1 MRRFAEWTAVL
12 LALAI
17 AGGWVYNRLLPSP
30 APPPASAE
38 LQALRDLRDGMR
50 ARLRERIV
58 AAGEEG
64 LTRAPEAGIMIGMPT
79 SLTRS
84 IVEQMAAGFFKETVL
99 TVRNVHI
106 HKSDEVKAK
115 VVFRRTVGEF
125 DLDADVIEARGLL
138 RPGRPK
144 LTFAGRRLLVNLP
157 VELAEAHGDVRI
169 RLQWR
174 SKGLAANLV
183 CGDFD
188 VTRVV
193 GGTAVPESYTV
204 AVAFDIA
211 TEGSSVILRP
221 DFAAFVVRLALQ
233 PTAEA
238 WKTLD
243 GLIEE
248 RRALCGTVMN
258 KIDVKTKLAE
268 LLKSGFD
275 VKIPNRSVK
284 PVRLPAGIRQ
294 SLEVQGVTLDLEV
307 KPTGL
312 VLNPERLWYG
322 ADIEARRPAAP
333 KALAS
338 GPRKAP

>member
-1 MRRFAEWTAVL
+1 MRV
-12 LALAI
+12 
-17 AGGWVYNRLLPSP
+17 
-30 APPPASAE
+30 
-38 LQALRDLRDGMR
+38 
-50 ARLRERIV
+50 RLRERIV

-64 LTRAPEAGIMIGMPT
+64 LTRAPQGGIMIGMPT

-115 VVFRRTVGEF
+115 VVFRQTVGQF
-125 DLDADVIEARGLL
+125 DLDADIIEARGLL
-138 RPGRPK
+138 RPGKPK
-144 LTFAGRRLLVNLP
+144 LTFAKQRLLVGLP
-157 VELAEAHGDVRI
+157 VVLAEAHGDVRI
-169 RLQWR
+169 RFQWR

-193 GGTAVPESYTV
+193 SGTAVPESYTV
-204 AVAFDIA
+204 GVAFDIA
-211 TEGSSVILRP
+211 TEGSAVTLRP

-238 WKTLD
+238 WKTVD
-243 GLIEE
+243 GLIQEQ
-248 RRALCGTVMN
+248 RPACQAAMN
-258 KIDVKTKLAE
+258 RIDIKTKLGE
-268 LLKSGFD
+268 LLKRGFD

-294 SLEVQGVTLDLEV
+294 SLDVQGVTLDLEV
-307 KPTGL
+307 KPSGL

-322 ADIEARRPAAP
+322 ADIEARRPAGPAAAAAP
-333 KALAS
+333 AAA
-338 GPRKAP
+338 KAPANGKTP

>member
-1 MRRFAEWTAVL
+1 MEWTAVL
-12 LALAI
+12 LALAL
-17 AGGWVYNRLLPSP
+17 AGGWIYERLLP
-30 APPPASAE
+30 APPPPPTLAE
-38 LQALRDLRDGMR
+38 LQTLRDLRDGMQ

-64 LTRAPEAGIMIGMPT
+64 LARAPQAGIMIGMPT

-115 VVFRRTVGEF
+115 VVFRQTVGEF
-125 DLDADVIEARGLL
+125 DLDVDVIEARGLL
-138 RPGRPK
+138 RPGKPK
-144 LTFAGRRLLVNLP
+144 LTFAKRRLLVSLP

-169 RLQWR
+169 RFQWR
-174 SKGLAANLV
+174 SRGFAANLV

-193 GGTAVPESYTV
+193 SGAAVPESYTV

-211 TEGSSVILRP
+211 TEGSAVTLRP

-238 WKTLD
+238 WKTVD

-248 RRALCGTVMN
+248 QRPPCQTAMN
-258 KIDVKTKLAE
+258 KIDIKTKLDE
-268 LLKSGFD
+268 LLKRGFD
-275 VKIPNRSVK
+275 VKIPNQSVK

-333 KALAS
+333 KAPAS
-338 GPRKAP
+338 GPPKMP